1 MSILISKNLAG
12 PAYIILNVVRALNIV
27 GLLMVATASFLMLVK
42 TIVVSRFFFF
52 DGCSHVITACI
63 SLFLIA
69 SEACLFRSYFRKN
82 WPLFS
87 PEHGFVALGLAMI
100 LLGVNTLGNLN
111 KDATS
116 AANLGMPFWS
126 VVISSGVIILV
137 LGFVN
142 IVASYV
148 FRDTRLR
155 ITARKVRSKGAVS
168 IQDAEAQL
176 EAEKTL
182 SIKSSMQSM
191 TLNQSPWSTPSR
203 KSPAQ
208 SSAHQPASLH
218 SPQPTYSPT
227 RTIFQQARASLLP
240 SHFRTSRYTASNYSR
255 SFFGGRADDDEKP
268 PVPALPPYYPAASE
282 TPSFREKTGR
292 STHKK
297 SASEG
302 SVRSTSTKRH
312 SKRSSLGRFPIN
324 ISSPLST
331 NPRFASLVNGVKKP
345 DLAHHPSQRQRRL
358 TASENNNGNSG
369 NDKEDNPYELP
380 HDF

>member
-1 MSILISKNLAG
+1 MSVLISKNLAG

-27 GLLMVATASFLMLVK
+27 GLLMVATASVLMLVK

-63 SLFLIA
+63 SLFLVA

-116 AANLGMPFWS
+116 VENLGVPFWS
-126 VVISSGVIILV
+126 VVISSGIIILV

-142 IVASYV
+142 IIASYV
-148 FRDTRLR
+148 FRDTKLR

-191 TLNQSPWSTPSR
+191 TLNQSPWSTPAR
-203 KSPAQ
+203 KSP
-208 SSAHQPASLH
+208 SALSTQHQPLVH

-227 RTIFQQARASLLP
+227 RSIFQQARQSLLP

-255 SFFGGRADDDEKP
+255 SFFGGRPDDNEEKP
-268 PVPALPPYYPAASE
+268 PVPALPPYPTSE
-282 TPSFREKTGR
+282 AGGGRAPSFREKTGL
-292 STHKK
+292 HQK
-297 SASEG
+297 SASADTT
-302 SVRSTSTKRH
+302 RSSKRH

-324 ISSPLST
+324 ISSPLTT

-358 TASENNNGNSG
+358 TAAENEKT

>member
-1 MSILISKNLAG
+1 MSVLISKNLAG
-12 PAYIILNVVRALNIV
+12 PAYIILNVVRALNII
-27 GLLMVATASFLMLVK
+27 GLLLVATASFLMLVK

-63 SLFLIA
+63 SCFLIA

-116 AANLGMPFWS
+116 AENLGMPFWS
-126 VVISSGVIILV
+126 VVISSGIIILV

-142 IVASYV
+142 IFVSYI
-148 FRDTRLR
+148 FRDTKLR
-155 ITARKVRSKGAVS
+155 ITARNVRASGAVA

-191 TLNQSPWSTPSR
+191 TLNQSPWATPR
-203 KSPAQ
+203 KSPAP
-208 SSAHQPASLH
+208 SN
-218 SPQPTYSPT
+218 SPRPTYSPT

-240 SHFRTSRYTASNYSR
+240 SHFRTSRYSASNYSR
-255 SFFGGRADDDEKP
+255 SFFGGRPDNDEEKP
-268 PVPALPPYYPAASE
+268 PVPPVPPYPASE
-282 TPSFREKTGR
+282 AGSGTTAAPSFREKAGR
-292 STHKK
+292 SHHQHKK
-297 SASEG
+297 SS
-302 SVRSTSTKRH
+302 SKDSTRSKRE

-324 ISSPLST
+324 ISSPLNT
-331 NPRFASLVNGVKKP
+331 NPRFASLVNGIKKP
-345 DLAHHPSQRQRRL
+345 DLAHHPSQRQRRV
-358 TASENNNGNSG
+358 ENGQ
-369 NDKEDNPYELP
+369 DDNPYELP
-380 HDF
+380 PDF